1 VTGQGSVTVVA
12 RSLQVASKMQV
23 QIRGVLP
30 FFVAKDSTSDLSA
43 VVSMQMTKM
52 MDRRCHD
59 VAANQ
64 HTLDLF

>member
-1 VTGQGSVTVVA
+1 
-12 RSLQVASKMQV
+12 MQV
-23 QIRGVLP
+23 QIRGVLL
-30 FFVAKDSTSDLSA
+30 FFVAKDSTNDLSA

-52 MDRRCHD
+52 MERRCHD